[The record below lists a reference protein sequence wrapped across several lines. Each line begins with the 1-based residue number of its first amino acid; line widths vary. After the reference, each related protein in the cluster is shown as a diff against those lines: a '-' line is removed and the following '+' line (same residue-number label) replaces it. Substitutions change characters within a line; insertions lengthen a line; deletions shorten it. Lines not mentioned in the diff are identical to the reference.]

1 MLVLYFVNSVVLGR
15 LVNHTCT
22 TEGTLILIEYK
33 NHQFEESSWFQLQR

>member
-1 MLVLYFVNSVVLGR
+1 MLVLYFINSVVLGR
-15 LVNHTCT
+15 PVYHTCT